1 MKLRDIIVNILI
13 EHSQTNC
20 PYCERELEI
29 PDTGTEDAILEA
41 VVKYLLLFPDDA
53 IADEVRAIK
62 KEIKEAHNGRATSN
76 SYTP

>member
-41 VVKYLLLFPDDA
+41 IVKYLLLFPDDA

-62 KEIKEAHNGRATSN
+62 KEINDVV
-76 SYTP
+76 